1 MGDGLPGWLVVK
13 NPPGSAGDVRDV
25 GLIPGSGKSPGG
37 GNGNPLQYFYLE
49 NPMDRGTLQATVHG
63 GYRVKHSLAYRQL
76 ENHLYIYLLSVLIC
90 IQMCICVHTHV
101 HNFFL
106 MVLAYL
112 ISRFIASMCYADG
125 LGSVCV
131 FSYWPFF
138 ASSWSPGSWI
148 PTFWA

>member
-1 MGDGLPGWLVVK
+1 MYFQ
-13 NPPGSAGDVRDV
+13 
-25 GLIPGSGKSPGG
+25 SPGQEYTLEKE
-37 GNGNPLQYFYLE
+37 NYSPLQYFYLE

-131 FSYWPFF
+131 FSY
-138 ASSWSPGSWI
+138 
-148 PTFWA
+148 